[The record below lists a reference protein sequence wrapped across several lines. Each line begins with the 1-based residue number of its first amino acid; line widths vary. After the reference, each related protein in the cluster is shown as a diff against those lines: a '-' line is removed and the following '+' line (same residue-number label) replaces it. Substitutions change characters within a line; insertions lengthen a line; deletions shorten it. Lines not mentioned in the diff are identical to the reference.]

1 MILSPL
7 ALVYKNS
14 NDPVDIGRR
23 HPPASVSATIIGVV
37 PAGHVSLLTGRQMD
51 VCRVVATL
59 PEIILGFRANH
70 RPASLVQAAI
80 GKASVT
86 DTMSK
91 PPDLVQGTLDLLLLK
106 ILALEPLHGWA
117 VSQRLKQV
125 SGDEL
130 QVSDGS
136 LYPALHKL
144 ELAGWITAEWKTS
157 ELGRR
162 AKFYSLT
169 RAGRRYLDQE
179 TAQWQRLTSAISRV
193 LALKEI

>member
-1 MILSPL
+1 MVITQNGEAKAVLQGVASFEETQETL
-7 ALVYKNS
+7 A
-14 NDPVDIGRR
+14 
-23 HPPASVSATIIGVV
+23 
-37 PAGHVSLLTGRQMD
+37 
-51 VCRVVATL
+51 
-59 PEIILGFRANH
+59 
-70 RPASLVQAAI
+70 
-80 GKASVT
+80 
-86 DTMSK
+86 
-91 PPDLVQGTLDLLLLK
+91 LLK

-117 VSQRLKQV
+117 ISQRLKQV

-162 AKFYSLT
+162 AKFYFLT

-179 TAQWQRLTSAISRV
+179 TAHWHRLTTAISRV